1 LSWCADPRLSVV
13 LVAFCDSPNLRMALD
28 HQRMQTIARQMELIL
43 VTSSKAQLKM
53 VQGELEGFC
62 GCSFIE
68 MGHIEDE
75 GSAKAAGV
83 KAARAQ
89 LVAFT
94 EDHSFPESGCAEALV
109 RAHSRGDF
117 AAVGPVMD
125 NANPRSAVSW
135 GCFLV
140 FYSQWM
146 AARKNCAHL
155 PSNHSCYQREILL
168 GYGDRLAHL
177 LQAESVLHWDLVSRG
192 YRLRQEPA
200 AKVYHLNFSKIRPLL
215 LEHFLASRVFA
226 AGRARSWGTAKRTL
240 YALGSPLL
248 PIVRLKRII
257 EDAKRIRL
265 DTGILAHAFVPLMLN
280 LCAGSAGEML
290 GYSCG
295 QGEANKRL
303 FQFEQ
308 NRHLEVTS
316 DDLRAA
322 SRLKL

>member
-1 LSWCADPRLSVV
+1 MGWCATPRLSVV
-13 LVAFCDSPNLRMALD
+13 LVAFCDSPHLRMALD

-43 VTSSKAQLKM
+43 VTSSKARLEM
-53 VQGELEGFC
+53 VRGELEGFC
-62 GCSFIE
+62 GCTFLE

-83 KAARAQ
+83 KAARAP

-94 EDHSFPESGCAEALV
+94 EDHSFAGPGCAEALV

-146 AARKNCAHL
+146 AARKNCEHL

-168 GYGDRLAHL
+168 EYGDQLPHM

-192 YRLRQEPA
+192 YRLCQEPA
-200 AKVYHLNFSKIRPLL
+200 ARVYHLNFSRIRPLL
-215 LEHFLASRVFA
+215 VEYFLASRVFA
-226 AGRARSWGTAKRTL
+226 ADRARSWGTAKRAL

-257 EDAKRIRL
+257 DDTKRIRL
-265 DTGILAHAFVPLMLN
+265 DAGLLVHAFVPLMLN

-295 QGEANKRL
+295 QGKAKKRL

-308 NRHLEVTS
+308 HRHLEVTS
-316 DDLRAA
+316 ADLSAA